1 MNKTE
6 TKIEKM
12 FDEVNEITD
21 KVVEE
26 STVTD
31 VETEKNSVD
40 FPGAQDSPIAETNVE
55 PTKEEAAAEETESE
69 NASDEAET
77 VTDVESTKEEAAEE
91 TESENVSET
100 KDSLFNEICVLLEK
114 SNRYSHL
121 ACGRFIKD
129 ELTPKTIK
137 EFYMEFKNWG
147 ELSHQED
154 NVIMKKLSQYFE

>member
-12 FDEVNEITD
+12 FDEASEITD

-26 STVTD
+26 STETD

-55 PTKEEAAAEETESE
+55 STKEEA
-69 NASDEAET
+69 
-77 VTDVESTKEEAAEE
+77 AAEE

-147 ELSHQED
+147 ELSHPED
-154 NVIMKKLSQYFE
+154 NVIMKKLYQYFE